1 MGTLEVGVGVGCLM
15 GEGVI
20 DSFQTWKEV
29 VYFDIFESNPSD
41 IRSLYWNL
49 SLKAENHFR
58 PSS

>member
-1 MGTLEVGVGVGCLM
+1 M
-15 GEGVI
+15 GEGII

-41 IRSLYWNL
+41 VRSLYQNL
-49 SLKAENHFR
+49 SLKVENHFR